1 METADPARLCARC
14 GAPAAMQPSLADPA
28 AGQLT
33 EDARP
38 GTGNPHPE
46 IARTAGGDRATPPSV
61 LRPPIRR
68 EVAFAGAGTALL
80 AGAAGLVSGLLL
92 YTSSDPAVYFFG
104 LAAYLVS
111 TGIAV
116 AALRRIDLLVITG
129 LLQGMCWQAVA
140 YVAADI
146 ALFSVDH
153 MFGLTGL
160 YLAALW
166 VGVISDVLGAG
177 AAVLLLISWG
187 PAVGWRRVS
196 RLRPLPVMLVCG
208 VGLSQIASLIVV
220 LTQQGEDAF
229 SETSAIAGL
238 LVGLAVTWYAVNLRA
253 RVLGGALVLGWSTV
267 AALWSLVMSPYTA
280 IGILSS
286 ILLAA
291 VMVLALIH
299 PSRYPASDLA
309 STNSPPPPHWSTVT
323 ARMGLPRS
331 GIYAM
336 LPLWMTDGLAR
347 IRPLAGDQAA
357 VPGQAAC
364 PRQGRGA
371 TRVA

>member
-1 METADPARLCARC
+1 MRLVLARCPECGMETADPARLCARC

-220 LTQQGEDAF
+220 LTQQGEDAILRNVCDRR
-229 SETSAIAGL
+229 TSGRAGRHLVCREPSSPRPWRGTGAGL
-238 LVGLAVTWYAVNLRA
+238 VHR
-253 RVLGGALVLGWSTV
+253 RSALVPGYEPVHGHRHPQQHPLGRRHGPR
-267 AALWSLVMSPYTA
+267 AHL
-280 IGILSS
+280 
-286 ILLAA
+286 
-291 VMVLALIH
+291 
-299 PSRYPASDLA
+299 
-309 STNSPPPPHWSTVT
+309 WSTVT